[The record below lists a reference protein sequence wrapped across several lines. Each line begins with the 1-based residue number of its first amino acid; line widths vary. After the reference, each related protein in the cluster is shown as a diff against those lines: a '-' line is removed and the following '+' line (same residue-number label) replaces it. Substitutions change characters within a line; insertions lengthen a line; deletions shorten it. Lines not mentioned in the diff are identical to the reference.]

1 MPISHRET
9 RAVGLGVAIIASFTF
24 LVLTSG
30 RVDLGD
36 FVRMWVSY
44 TSGAFALTFLLGMVA
59 LVWVFGRNAVTG
71 RTEEAP
77 IAFVKRIAHE
87 RWERDRLLSVIWP
100 PLLFSSLMAS
110 FNAYKQMILITAGF
124 RFDNVFA
131 AMDRALFL
139 GNDPWRITHAVFASP
154 GLTLLIDRLYHGWF
168 VPMAFGVIICAWL
181 PAHSYRLRTQYMLS
195 YVAIWIGIGSILA
208 YLLPAA
214 GPCFV
219 PALIDSNT
227 GFSELLTTLKAQQA
241 SLGGDTI
248 VALQNQ
254 DLLLRLKEA
263 GQLSPG
269 GGISAMPSVHNAL
282 AVLFA
287 IAAFRINRYAGYA
300 MVLYAVVIWI
310 GSIHL
315 GWHYAV
321 DGLAAAVITFG
332 IWRASGHVV
341 IWLERPIGFA
351 LKAKPALNPSA

>member
-9 RAVGLGVAIIASFTF
+9 RAVGLGMCIIASFTF

-36 FVRMWVSY
+36 FAQMWISY
-44 TSGAFALTFLLGMVA
+44 TSGAFALTFLLGMAA
-59 LVWVFGRNAVTG
+59 LVWVFGRNALTG
-71 RTEEAP
+71 KTDEAP
-77 IAFVKRIAHE
+77 LAFVKRIAQE
-87 RWERDRLLSVIWP
+87 RWERDRFLSLVWP

-124 RFDNVFA
+124 RFDNAFA
-131 AMDRALFL
+131 AMDRALFF
-139 GNDPWRITHAVFASP
+139 GHDPWTITHAIFASP
-154 GLTLLIDRLYHGWF
+154 QLTLLIDRLYHGWF

-181 PAHSYRLRTQYMLS
+181 PANSYRLRTQYMLS
-195 YVAIWIGIGSILA
+195 YIAIWIGIGSILS
-208 YLLPAA
+208 YMMPAA

-219 PALIDSNT
+219 PALIDSSSSFND
-227 GFSELLTTLKAQQA
+227 LLTTLKSQQA
-241 SLGGDTI
+241 ALGSDTI

-254 DLLLRLKEA
+254 ELLLRLKDSAELA
-263 GQLSPG
+263 PG

-287 IAAFRINRYAGYA
+287 LAAFRIHRFAGYA
-300 MVLYAVVIWI
+300 MTAYALLIWI

-321 DGLAAAVITFG
+321 DGLAAAAITLA
-332 IWRASGHVV
+332 IWRGTGHVV
-341 IWLERPIGFA
+341 DWLERPMGFVLKGRTA
-351 LKAKPALNPSA
+351 LSPSL